1 MEDMTFIRLCSQY
14 VYLRICLE
22 DKEINQQDTTEIEKE
37 VKSAFEEILKYCFNH
52 EGYETIVS
60 T

>member
-1 MEDMTFIRLCSQY
+1 MEDMTLMRLCSHY
-14 VYLRICLE
+14 VYLCICLE
-22 DKEINQQDTTEIEKE
+22 DNEINQRDTDDTKQ
-37 VKSAFEEILKYCFNH
+37 VHAAFEEILKYCFNH